1 LRTPLILLAFID
13 SRGVLDYIN
22 LLGIGWLVGWL
33 VTALF
38 RRILMSTY
46 KKLKNRLK
54 FEKLSLIPKENDV
67 CQ

>member
-1 LRTPLILLAFID
+1 LILLAFID